1 MGHSCYHKTSFGES
15 HVLTR
20 DLWTSLSLFPCQSHD
35 THRWDL
41 EGGKAPCRR
50 RFLTANEFLQSQG
63 RVTPLTAGQV
73 GESLKTVVNQED
85 D

>member
-1 MGHSCYHKTSFGES
+1 MGHLGYHAISFGES

-41 EGGKAPCRR
+41 EGGKA
-50 RFLTANEFLQSQG
+50 T
-63 RVTPLTAGQV
+63 
-73 GESLKTVVNQED
+73 
-85 D
+85 